1 VTAGERPGWWL
12 IGLARPAWARF
23 GLGILAGA
31 GALGSAVGLAALAA
45 WLVSRAAEY
54 PPVLYL
60 SMAIV
65 GVRAFGIGRGVLRYA
80 ERVITH
86 DVAFRILADLRVRIV
101 EALERLAPAGLP
113 AFRRGDLL
121 GRLVA
126 DVDDAQ
132 DLFLRVLVPPVIA
145 VVVGGGAVA
154 ISTALLPAAGLILL
168 AGLAVAGI
176 VAPWLAAV
184 TSRHGERR
192 VAALRGEL
200 NASTVE
206 LLDGAA
212 ELVAYGAAD
221 ERLAALDRLDTRLTG
236 LAARSAR
243 TSGVGSAITH
253 LATGASVLGA
263 LLVGI
268 PAVRSGALDRVNLAV
283 IALLPL
289 AAFEAVATLP
299 MAAQYGQ
306 RLRRSAGRVYEVLST
321 PAPVAEPAAPVA
333 LPVGPYALVTNRLTA
348 RWPGAD
354 RAAVQELDL
363 VLTPGRRV
371 AVVGASGAGKS
382 TVAAA
387 LLRFVESSG
396 ATLNGIPLERLD
408 PDDVRRVVGLC
419 AQDAHLFDSTIREN
433 LLLARRSASPAE
445 LGLALRRSRLEG
457 WIEGLPD
464 GLDTQVGEHGAKVSG
479 GQRQRIALARAL
491 LADFPIL
498 LLDEPAANLD
508 VDTADALTADLLD
521 ATRGRTVLLIT
532 HRLAGLES
540 VDEIVVLDGGRV
552 IERGTHADLLAR
564 PTRYRRWWER
574 EQMSGLF
581 VHV

>member
-1 VTAGERPGWWL
+1 
-12 IGLARPAWARF
+12 
-23 GLGILAGA
+23 
-31 GALGSAVGLAALAA
+31 
-45 WLVSRAAEY
+45 
-54 PPVLYL
+54 
-60 SMAIV
+60 M
-65 GVRAFGIGRGVLRYA
+65 
-80 ERVITH
+80 
-86 DVAFRILADLRVRIV
+86 
-101 EALERLAPAGLP
+101 
-113 AFRRGDLL
+113 
-121 GRLVA
+121 
-126 DVDDAQ
+126 
-132 DLFLRVLVPPVIA
+132 
-145 VVVGGGAVA
+145 
-154 ISTALLPAAGLILL
+154 
-168 AGLAVAGI
+168 
-176 VAPWLAAV
+176 
-184 TSRHGERR
+184 
-192 VAALRGEL
+192 
-200 NASTVE
+200 
-206 LLDGAA
+206 
-212 ELVAYGAAD
+212 
-221 ERLAALDRLDTRLTG
+221 
-236 LAARSAR
+236 
-243 TSGVGSAITH
+243 
-253 LATGASVLGA
+253 
-263 LLVGI
+263 
-268 PAVRSGALDRVNLAV
+268 RSGALDRVNLAV

-299 MAAQYGQ
+299 LAAQYGQ
-306 RLRRSAGRVYEVLST
+306 RLRRSAGRVYEVLSA

-333 LPVGPYALVTNRLTA
+333 LPVGPYALVTRRLTA

-363 VLTPGRRV
+363 VLDPGRRV

-433 LLLARRSASPAE
+433 LLLARRNASPAE
-445 LGLALRRSRLEG
+445 LRLALRRSRLEG

-564 PTRYRRWWER
+564 PTRYRRWWQR
-574 EQMSGLF
+574 EQAAGLF